1 MPRGYESII
10 ANNEPSQGPLD
21 SLFSAAAF
29 CGLRLSSGP
38 ICLKN
43 YDPKPCVVQWPP
55 PPSGLTLLVLGYGL
69 WFLLVPVLW
78 SFLLMLRANRGPD
91 FRSSISTAELGAGI
105 VITLTLAF
113 IFAHATFIAL
123 RLAWGGFVAL

>member
-1 MPRGYESII
+1 MSPAKVLLTLCFLQLLFVVSGYPVVRS
-10 ANNEPSQGPLD
+10 
-21 SLFSAAAF
+21 
-29 CGLRLSSGP
+29 
-38 ICLKN
+38 CLKN

-55 PPSGLTLLVLGYGL
+55 PPSGLTLFVLGYGL